1 MTITQETVRH
11 VATLARL
18 EISSE
23 ELQTYT
29 EQLSRILGLM
39 EQLQSIPT
47 HGIAPMSH
55 AVKITLP
62 EREDVITNTNQRETM
77 LANAPDSQAGCF
89 RVPKII
95 E

>member
-1 MTITQETVRH
+1 MSITVETVRH

-18 EISSE
+18 EISAE
-23 ELQTYT
+23 ETGIYT

-47 HGIAPMSH
+47 EGVAPMSH
-55 AVKITLP
+55 AVAMTMP
-62 EREDVITNTNQRETM
+62 ERDDTVTNTNQRDTL
-77 LANAPDSQAGCF
+77 LANAPDSEEGCF